1 MERIMHNSSEKAND
15 QSSVGASG
23 PLTERSPSNLASR
36 ADDPFFA
43 NISTYSGDAPSDL
56 SINHDEYLY
65 GDLA

>member
-1 MERIMHNSSEKAND
+1 MHNSSEKANG
-15 QSSVGASG
+15 QCSVGASE
-23 PLTERSPSNLASR
+23 PLTEKSSGDLTSR
-36 ADDPFFA
+36 ADDPLFA